1 MKIIDEREDRRGIG
15 IDLRCRANA
24 GVTRQG
30 QANQNQYEN
39 ESADGIK

>member
-1 MKIIDEREDRRGIG
+1 MKIIDEREDCRRIG
-15 IDLRCRANA
+15 IDICCRANA